1 VNIIKQDSY
10 VILEMNNDSSW
21 NTLSNFLTNNNV
33 MSSVIIN
40 LLKSDL
46 DTDEVVL
53 KLLPFHLNWEKRNKT
68 FILVSNIGRNISKQL
83 VLIKTLEEAIDFF
96 HMEQLTRNI

>member
-1 VNIIKQDSY
+1 
-10 VILEMNNDSSW
+10 MNNDSSW
-21 NTLSNFLTNNNV
+21 NTLSNFLTNNDV

-46 DTDEVVL
+46 DKDEVVL

-68 FILVSNIGRNISKQL
+68 FILVSNIGRNISNQL

>member
-1 VNIIKQDSY
+1 
-10 VILEMNNDSSW
+10 MNNDSSW

-40 LLKSDL
+40 LLKSNL
-46 DTDEVVL
+46 DKDEVAL

-68 FILVSNIGRNISKQL
+68 FILVSNIGRNISNQL